1 MHDYWIVKTDSLGNI
16 QWQNTIGGYD
26 YDYLYSIKQTSDN
39 GYILGGYSQSDS
51 SADKTENNIGG
62 WDYWIIKTD
71 SVGNIQWQNT
81 IGGSDNDW
89 LKSIIQTSDGDYL
102 LGGYRFQIFQVIK
115 LKIVWVVGIIGL
127 YL

>member
-1 MHDYWIVKTDSLGNI
+1 MGNI

-39 GYILGGYSQSDS
+39 GYILEVTLSLIVLLIKL
-51 SADKTENNIGG
+51 KTILG

-81 IGGSDNDW
+81 IGGSDNDCV
-89 LKSIIQTSDGDYL
+89 GNL
-102 LGGYRFQIFQVIK
+102 LFK
-115 LKIVWVVGIIGL
+115 LRW
-127 YL
+127 